1 METVNIHDAKSRL
14 SFLITKVLKG
24 ERVVISRNNQPV
36 AELVPL
42 EKKTRVPGK
51 LKGKITY
58 TEPLDTSD
66 KDLMGMFEISEIFPE

>member
-14 SFLITKVLKG
+14 SFLITKVLQG

-42 EKKTRVPGK
+42 EKKKRIPGR
-51 LKGKITY
+51 LKGKIIY
-58 TEPLDTSD
+58 TDPLERSD
-66 KDLMGMFEISEIFPE
+66 EDIIDLFEKTEIFPK